1 MGPAMSAKSRSS
13 FSLVFILLL
22 SMISLPSAMAD
33 DHYDYQDIGD
43 PNDVQ
48 AQEMQAVWDSTYEHT
63 RVTWRNIGGDGG
75 TLGGISS
82 STIQNLPLVKYRV
95 YRAAQPINA
104 SDITDGNYSYFTEVD
119 ACLPEQDAFSCLDQ
133 ERSAIFLT
141 PHSSNGSYHYAV
153 TTVLSDGTELGL
165 VEMNVSQNYEPVI
178 ENSNPI
184 STPFNLRAT
193 YDGAASETVLE
204 WDNTVPVF
212 FPGQLTETGLNAY
225 TIKIYEH
232 PVPATRT
239 NWADLNP
246 SLVAM
251 DLPAGTNSHRLPV
264 PQGTD
269 REVYYTATLV
279 DMGYEDFRMLTSNS
293 LSEPVR
299 EDNRAPS
306 PAFEVAASFSADPS
320 TGFGTTRVVW
330 TDDPYEDGNET
341 YNIWRSATP
350 FSQNVSGA
358 TLVGTSPAGVELFD
372 VQIDQG
378 TLGESYYAVTIADWV
393 NNHDGLVSSGSTSTL
408 IFEDTFNPWIAEP
421 TGVSASYM
429 NGITSITW
437 NDQMGAE
444 GEVYHVYRSVGARLT
459 SASNLTLEAELV
471 ATVPDGVQSTTFAVT
486 PGVVQTSY
494 YCVTTEARYGYVNG
508 TYEDTRFVQNCSEPT
523 LEDTRM
529 PNPAFVSEPQ
539 LEVMSSQKYV
549 LVSWINN
556 IDESGETYSI
566 WAHSGN
572 PWGIEDW
579 EEEDVLTSNVS
590 IGNDWV
596 LLMDDIEEPE
606 NGMTTIYRNINI
618 DVGLDQYQWYAVTTT
633 DEWGNENLAISS
645 PGNVWLVHEDTT
657 PPTAE
662 ITVEGEDEEGND
674 FIAKALTQ
682 GDYQLLF
689 KVNEMLSEDPVI
701 NVTTTDYDQVAGTGF
716 AFTEQ
721 GGMVRAEPVPGRE
734 LTYRLR
740 MTLPAGLTNAEL
752 HVEYTLVD
760 QAGNTETNVVVG
772 WPLDVQDPDI
782 QMYSPGTSS
791 TYLYGEYVRV
801 HGSVS
806 DDVGVEFVRIKFEK
820 GLAQSTIVLTEWF
833 NVTDI
838 TALDDDGKVFVFEY
852 VDPAASWPDKGPQK
866 LIVQAG
872 DAAGNIREISII
884 FTVDLCQRTVSGF
897 TVCATSVDDLNPPDA
912 DRDGVRD
919 DMDMCI
925 EPTQEEVDESTGCA
939 SPGLFSGT
947 YLLVYA
953 MGGLNLVLLIAAIL
967 AASMANA
974 NPTKKRRGDEEDML
988 DEDDWMADFM
998 SGGSGQGSPDDV
1010 RADMASLNASS
1021 DEKEK
1026 EEEKQV
1032 DEEEDIFQ
1040 EKVSRPKRRTKKKT
1054 SDDDGGDDEEEGSSR
1069 PRVRR
1074 RNVRRRS

>member
-1 MGPAMSAKSRSS
+1 MGAAMSTKSRSS
-13 FSLVFILLL
+13 FTLVFILLF
-22 SMISLPSAMAD
+22 SMISFSPVSAD
-33 DHYDYQDIGD
+33 DHYDYNDIGD

-48 AQEMQAVWDSTYEHT
+48 AQEMQAVWDSTYEYT
-63 RVTWRNIGGDGG
+63 KITWRNIGGDGG
-75 TLGGISS
+75 TEGGISS

-95 YRAAQPINA
+95 YRASQPINA
-104 SDITDGNYSYFTEVD
+104 SDITDGNYTHFSEVN

-133 ERSAIFLT
+133 ERSATYLT
-141 PHSSNGSYHYAV
+141 SHTSSGSYYYAV
-153 TTVLSDGTELGL
+153 STVLSNGIEHGL
-165 VEMNVSQNYEPVI
+165 VEMNISQNYVPVV
-178 ENSNPI
+178 EDSNPI
-184 STPFNLRAT
+184 STPFNLRAS

-225 TIKIYEH
+225 TIQIYEH
-232 PVPATRT
+232 PVPATRE

-251 DLPAGTNSHRLPV
+251 DLPAGTNSHRLAV
-264 PQGTD
+264 PDGTD

-279 DMGYEDFRMLTSNS
+279 DNGYEDFRMLTSNS

-299 EDNRAPS
+299 EDNRAPV
-306 PAFEVAASFSADPS
+306 PAIEVAASFTADPS
-320 TGFGTTRVVW
+320 TGFGTSRVVW
-330 TDDPYEDGNET
+330 TDDPLEDGNET
-341 YNIWRSATP
+341 YRIWRSSTP
-350 FSQNVSGA
+350 FGQNVSGA

-372 VQIDQG
+372 VVVDQG
-378 TLGESYYAVTIADWV
+378 TLGESYYAVTVSDWV

-421 TGVSASYM
+421 TAVSASYM
-429 NGITSITW
+429 NGVTSITW

-444 GEVYHVYRSVGARLT
+444 GEVYHVYRSVGTRLT

-471 ATVPDGVQSTTFAVT
+471 ATVPDGVQSAAYTVN
-486 PGVVQTSY
+486 PGVVQSSY

-539 LEVMSSQKYV
+539 LEVMSSQKYI

-556 IDESGETYSI
+556 IDESDETYSI
-566 WAHSGN
+566 WAHPGN
-572 PWGIEDW
+572 PWGIDDW
-579 EEEDVLTSNVS
+579 EDEDVLTED
-590 IGNDWV
+590 IGNDANWV
-596 LLMDDIEEPE
+596 QIMDNIEEPE
-606 NGMTTIYRNINI
+606 ESTTIYRNINI
-618 DVGLDQYQWYAVTTT
+618 DIGLDQYRWYAVTTT
-633 DEWGNENLAISS
+633 DRYGNENLALSS
-645 PGNVWLVHEDTT
+645 PGNVWRVHEDTT
-657 PPTAE
+657 APTAE
-662 ITVEGEDEEGND
+662 ITIEGEDEDGEE
-674 FIAKALTQ
+674 FIARALTR
-682 GDYQLLF
+682 GDYELLF
-689 KVNEMLSEDPVI
+689 KVDEMLSEDPVI
-701 NVTTTDYDQVAGTGF
+701 NVTTTDYDEVEGTGF

-740 MTLPAGLTNAEL
+740 MTLPSGLENAEL
-752 HVEYTLVD
+752 YVEYTLVD
-760 QAGNTETNVVVG
+760 QAGNTETTTVVG
-772 WPLDVQDPDI
+772 WPIDVQNPDI

-806 DDVGVEFVRIKFEK
+806 DDVGVDYVRIKFEK
-820 GLAQSTIVLTEWF
+820 GLATSTIQRTEWF

-852 VDPAASWPDKGPQK
+852 VDPAASWPVKGPQK
-866 LIVQAG
+866 LIVEAG
-872 DAAGNIREISII
+872 DAAGNVREISII
-884 FTVDLCQRTVSGF
+884 FTVDLCQRSVSGF
-897 TVCATSVDDLNPPDA
+897 TICATSVDDLSPPDI
-912 DRDGVRD
+912 DNDGVRD

-925 EPTQEEVDESTGCA
+925 EPTLDDVDPSTGC
-939 SPGLFSGT
+939 STPGMFSGT
-947 YLLVYA
+947 YILVYA

-974 NPTKKRRGDEEDML
+974 NPSKKRRGDEEDMM

-998 SGGSGQGSPDDV
+998 SGGAGSPDDV
-1010 RADMASLNASS
+1010 RADMESLNTS
-1021 DEKEK
+1021 KEDKK
-1026 EEEKQV
+1026 EEKKVE
-1032 DEEEDIFQ
+1032 EEEDIFQ
-1040 EKVSRPKRRTKKKT
+1040 EKVSRPKRRTKKK
-1054 SDDDGGDDEEEGSSR
+1054 SEENDDDDDDDDDDGGSR

-1074 RNVRRRS
+1074 RTVRRRT